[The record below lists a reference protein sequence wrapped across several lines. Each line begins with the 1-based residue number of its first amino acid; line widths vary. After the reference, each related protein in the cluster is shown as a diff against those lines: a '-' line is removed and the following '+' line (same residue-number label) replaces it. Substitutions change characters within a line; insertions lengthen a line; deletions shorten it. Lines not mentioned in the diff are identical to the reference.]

1 MSLSWDKYVLK
12 NTLCM
17 SSPFSATTQ
26 WSQLCAFRLSSPV
39 GTLFHT
45 LTKHG
50 QRDKGHLSFFLLL
63 SIFHL
68 AAMYLQISEIPG
80 INFINMLKY
89 LEWFQINNLY
99 KLNKHDMWTLKG
111 QTIFSHLKC
120 INDFCMSNF
129 KNKQIFSRLLFP
141 SSILKLPSP
150 YQQTDWL
157 QKHSPDYAPPW
168 LKAFTRTL
176 LLWNNVQAF
185 LWDPQSPPRS
195 DQLIFLSHIP
205 NSTYMYSVF
214 PYKLSLMMFLILP
227 SFA

>member
-1 MSLSWDKYVLK
+1 
-12 NTLCM
+12 
-17 SSPFSATTQ
+17 
-26 WSQLCAFRLSSPV
+26 
-39 GTLFHT
+39 
-45 LTKHG
+45 
-50 QRDKGHLSFFLLL
+50 
-63 SIFHL
+63 
-68 AAMYLQISEIPG
+68 
-80 INFINMLKY
+80 
-89 LEWFQINNLY
+89 
-99 KLNKHDMWTLKG
+99 MWTLKG

-150 YQQTDWL
+150 YHQTDWL

-227 SFA
+227 SFAWNGFPLNCLIIFYLSLLWVLHVCLFNSLLFMHELLLFSH